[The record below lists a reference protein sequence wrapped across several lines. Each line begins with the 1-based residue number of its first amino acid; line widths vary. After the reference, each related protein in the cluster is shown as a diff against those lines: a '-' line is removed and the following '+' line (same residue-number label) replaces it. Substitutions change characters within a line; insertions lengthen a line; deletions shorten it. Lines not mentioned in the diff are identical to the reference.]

1 MTKDVLLKISG
12 LHVDVDSDEPVELIT
27 AADYFMKNDKH
38 YIVYTEPAAE
48 GMEEVK
54 NTIKISKNRI
64 DVIKHGGQDTH
75 MVFEPYKKNVS

>member
-38 YIVYTEPAAE
+38 YILYT
-48 GMEEVK
+48 
-54 NTIKISKNRI
+54 
-64 DVIKHGGQDTH
+64 
-75 MVFEPYKKNVS
+75 